1 MNNKKIAVIFGG
13 NSTEYDVSL
22 QSAFAVL
29 ENLNTEKYD
38 IIPIGITGRVIGII
52 ILEIIIISRIT
63 LGLKGI
69 LI

>member
-38 IIPIGITGRVIGII
+38 ILPIELQGRVIGII

>member
-38 IIPIGITGRVIGII
+38 IIPIGITRRVIGII